1 MPDDPTPPGHR
12 ARGHRSSRS
21 EGHFDWRHPTS
32 WTKNQRWGAG
42 IGAIAVVVVILLVVL
57 LVSAGTSKKPVV
69 KSTSPTS
76 TTAPTTSTLSHKTVK
91 RGPPLCPLTGTP
103 APGGKIPMRPALAFK
118 VDNYPIGARPWS
130 GIDKAD
136 IVFEEP
142 VEGFIT
148 RLVAVFQCQQ
158 APLVGPIRSARW
170 VDQGITGLLSDPIL
184 IHVGDIAQVA
194 NVLDNPPSRL
204 TDINLIYTG
213 SSIVYNLPGREA
225 PYDTYA
231 STSGGWGLVPKD
243 KTPPAPVFQ
252 YSAAVPKGRP
262 DNSLAID
269 FSIYSNE
276 TWTYHSASHT
286 YTLSYAN
293 TGPATVLQQNG
304 ATTPLS
310 TSNIVVQV
318 VNYTLGPWVENAQG
332 GLEVIAV
339 PTGSGPL
346 EVLRDGIFVRGTWSR
361 SSLSAPLQ
369 LKSTSGSVI
378 KLKPGPT
385 WVDMVPAGQPV
396 TPTP

>member
-1 MPDDPTPPGHR
+1 MPDDPTPPVHR
-12 ARGHRSSRS
+12 TPRGGAHGSK
-21 EGHFDWRHPTS
+21 GHFDWRHPKS

-42 IGAIAVVVVILLVVL
+42 ISTAALVLVVLLVVL
-57 LVSAGTSKKPVV
+57 LVSAGSSPKKTTASQKP
-69 KSTSPTS
+69 SG
-76 TTAPTTSTLSHKTVK
+76 TTAPTTSTISHKDPK
-91 RGPPLCPLTGTP
+91 PGPPVCPLTGTT
-103 APGGKIPMRPALAFK
+103 APGRKVPARPALAFK
-118 VDNYPIGARPWS
+118 VDNYPTARPWS

-158 APLVGPIRSARW
+158 APLVGPIRSARY

-184 IHVGDIAQVA
+184 IHVGDIDQVA

-204 TDINLIYTG
+204 TDINLIYSG
-213 SSIVYNLPGREA
+213 SNIVYNLPGREA

-243 KTPPAPVFQ
+243 KTPPAPVFK
-252 YSAAVPKGRP
+252 YSSAVPKGKP
-262 DNSLAID
+262 DTSLSIN
-269 FSIYSNE
+269 FSSTSDE
-276 TWTYHSASHT
+276 TWTYQTRTHT
-286 YTLSYAN
+286 YTLSYAD
-293 TGPATVLQQNG
+293 TGPATVLQPNG
-304 ATTPLS
+304 ATTPIS

-318 VNYTLGPWVENAQG
+318 VNYTLGPWVENSEG
-332 GLEVIAV
+332 GLEVMAV

-346 EVLRDGIFVRGTWSR
+346 EVLRNGVFIRGTWSR

-369 LKSTSGSVI
+369 LKSTSGSII

-385 WVDMVPAGQPV
+385 WVDIVPSGLPV